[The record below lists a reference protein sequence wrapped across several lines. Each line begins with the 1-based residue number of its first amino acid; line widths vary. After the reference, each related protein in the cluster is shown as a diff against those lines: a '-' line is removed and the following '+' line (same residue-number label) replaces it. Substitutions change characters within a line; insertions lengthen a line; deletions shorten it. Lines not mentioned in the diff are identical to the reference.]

1 MTLLEITSHIIG
13 QNEKL
18 DQYSLAKIMLI
29 NKAIIENRQFDNDG
43 WCLVGN
49 IDKKWC
55 EIRSKPYKGKEQNY
69 YVSKFSEPYC
79 IKWKIV

>member
-1 MTLLEITSHIIG
+1 MNLLEIVSHIIG
-13 QNEKL
+13 QNEKP

-29 NKAIIENRQFDNDG
+29 NKVIIENRQFDEDG

-49 IDKKWC
+49 IDKLWH
-55 EIRSKPYKGKEQNY
+55 EMRSKPYKGKEQDY
-69 YVSKFSEPYC
+69 YVSKDSEPHC